1 MRSYQIGCIVYVGW
15 ITQTEA
21 EINNEEAVTYS
32 QHWPIQRAMPRAH
45 TTNFLRFHG
54 MFQEK
59 LSKI

>member
-1 MRSYQIGCIVYVGW
+1 MYVGW
-15 ITQTEA
+15 ITPTEA
-21 EINNEEAVTYS
+21 EINNEEAVTYP